1 MSVVAQD
8 NITISGETL
17 YEFYHDLDSEY
28 GWNGDAEIMVQAV
41 VDDYNTANVKIEYVQ
56 GGVSYDAAALGGP
69 VISIIDEGGPSYMEL
84 NRGYFTT
91 ALGKYVGLED
101 MGVTITVDW
110 GYNEFDD
117 PSYGQ
122 ITAYAIEDI
131 WEAKKETWG
140 VGIDVGIMDMVHI
153 ETWNAPAPG
162 VNQNAFG
169 VYADISPV
177 MVSAYYDRNGALEWG
192 DGVLG
197 VTVAGGMDVMPGMF
211 AFEAALNFAYYMDP
225 DIESGDDDLAT
236 EKYMLSF
243 ALHTE
248 IMEMAYFDA
257 AFIGEDDSIFEYLF
271 FALGVG
277 YMDMVG
283 VDVGIGLIVDDDAA
297 EEMFDEFDVGVW
309 TKVGAA
315 KFRVGYIYHADQAPG
330 ANFYEGLDKNL
341 GMGISYD
348 TSVAENGVIYFGGE
362 LDY

>member
-1 MSVVAQD
+1 MKKILVLTTMVLLVCSMSVVAQD

-131 WEAKKETWG
+131 WEAKKR
-140 VGIDVGIMDMVHI
+140 DVGRRNRCRHNGHGPHRDLERSGAWGQSECLRCLCGHQ
-153 ETWNAPAPG
+153 PG
-162 VNQNAFG
+162 YG
-169 VYADISPV
+169 
-177 MVSAYYDRNGALEWG
+177 L
-192 DGVLG
+192 GVL
-197 VTVAGGMDVMPGMF
+197 
-211 AFEAALNFAYYMDP
+211 
-225 DIESGDDDLAT
+225 
-236 EKYMLSF
+236 
-243 ALHTE
+243 
-248 IMEMAYFDA
+248 
-257 AFIGEDDSIFEYLF
+257 
-271 FALGVG
+271 
-277 YMDMVG
+277 
-283 VDVGIGLIVDDDAA
+283 
-297 EEMFDEFDVGVW
+297 
-309 TKVGAA
+309 
-315 KFRVGYIYHADQAPG
+315 
-330 ANFYEGLDKNL
+330 
-341 GMGISYD
+341 
-348 TSVAENGVIYFGGE
+348 
-362 LDY
+362 